1 MTKEQ
6 DIKALAEIIAKHDF
20 DNENFE
26 AEWFNAT
33 SAEKNQYRI
42 NAKDLAATI
51 YNAGYRLPVKHTVIS
66 DAVLMKDYCANCDY
80 RAEGCWEKGK
90 QSTCKSY
97 KYNLAKRKA
106 QVDKDNTR

>member
-51 YNAGYRLPVKHTVIS
+51 YNAGYRLPLPVKHTPLS
-66 DAVLMKDYCANCDY
+66 DEEMKMHLARHAYITTVRERILFEDGF
-80 RAEGCWEKGK
+80 RAGK
-90 QSTCKSY
+90 F
-97 KYNLAKRKA
+97 A